1 LTDAWALAELERDGP
16 ASTDDELAVAARSDA
31 DAFAHLYLRHRLTV
45 YRYARSRTSSE
56 DDAIDLTALTFERAL
71 SAIGRYRPS
80 GSGFVAWLLR
90 IARNAAIDQQRRA
103 RPVVGFDFG
112 LEDEHPDNGP
122 EDLTLDRERR
132 RAISKAL
139 ATLSEHERDA
149 VALRYGSGLTARQIG
164 EILGKGEAATQKL
177 LSRALLKLR
186 ERIDD
191 DS

>member
-16 ASTDDELAVAARSDA
+16 AATDDELAVAARSDT
-31 DAFAHLYLRHRLTV
+31 DAFAQLYVRHRLAV

-71 SAIGRYRPS
+71 GAIGRYRPS
-80 GSGFVAWLLR
+80 GGGFVAWLLR

-103 RPVVGFDFG
+103 RPLVGLDSRV
-112 LEDEHPDNGP
+112 EDGHPFNGP
-122 EDLTLDRERR
+122 EHVMLDRERR
-132 RAISKAL
+132 RTIAKAL

-149 VALRYGSGLTARQIG
+149 IALRYGSGLTARQIG

-177 LSRALLKLR
+177 LSRALLTLR
-186 ERIDD
+186 ERIHDD
-191 DS
+191 I